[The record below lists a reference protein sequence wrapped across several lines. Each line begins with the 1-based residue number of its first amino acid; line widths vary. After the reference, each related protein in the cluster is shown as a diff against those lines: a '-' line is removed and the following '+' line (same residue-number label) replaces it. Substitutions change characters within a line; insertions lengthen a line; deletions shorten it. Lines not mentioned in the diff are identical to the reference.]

1 MNEMLNVIDGLE
13 KSSSLKKFE
22 LSSVVVDVVIVV
34 IKHEFVKKVDKKY
47 FSFYCKHVIYSFK
60 YFSTYTE

>member
-34 IKHEFVKKVDKKY
+34 IKHEFVKKSRQKIFLVLL
-47 FSFYCKHVIYSFK
+47 
-60 YFSTYTE
+60 

>member
-22 LSSVVVDVVIVV
+22 LSSVVDVVIVV
-34 IKHEFVKKVDKKY
+34 IKHEFVKNRQKIFLVLL
-47 FSFYCKHVIYSFK
+47 
-60 YFSTYTE
+60 